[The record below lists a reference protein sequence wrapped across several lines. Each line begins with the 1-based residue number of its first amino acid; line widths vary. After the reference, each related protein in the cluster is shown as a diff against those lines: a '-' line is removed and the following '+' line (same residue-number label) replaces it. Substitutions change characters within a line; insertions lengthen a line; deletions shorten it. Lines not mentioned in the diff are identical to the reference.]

1 MGHDLENVALFLVSS
16 ETRWALQIGSG
27 LFWTLAYILIIK
39 RGFQDRALGM
49 PLVALCAN
57 ISWEFIF
64 SFIHPHSSPQYYV
77 NLVWFLFDVLI
88 FFQALKF
95 GPSDFPRNLA
105 SKLFYPA
112 FALALATSF
121 GAVLF
126 TSYEFRDY
134 DGKYAAFGQ
143 NLMMSVL
150 FVSML
155 LRRNSV
161 KGQSI
166 YIALFKMIG
175 TLLPSI
181 LFYLLFP
188 ASPLLNFLYVTI
200 LVFDVIYLL
209 LLYRK
214 CQQEGINPWRRV

>member
-1 MGHDLENVALFLVSS
+1 MLLTVSP
-16 ETRWALQIGSG
+16 ELKWTLQISSG
-27 LFWTLAYILIIK
+27 VCWTLVYLFIIK
-39 RGFQDRALGM
+39 RGFQDKALGM

-64 SFIHPHSSPQYYV
+64 SFIYPHDAPQYYV
-77 NLVWFLFDVLI
+77 NIVWFLFDVVI
-88 FFQALKF
+88 IVQALKF
-95 GPSDFPRNLA
+95 GKFDFNRNLPA
-105 SKLFYPA
+105 RLFYPV
-112 FALALATSF
+112 FALTLVMSF
-121 GAVLF
+121 CAVLF
-126 TSYEFRDY
+126 VSREFKDW

-143 NLMMSVL
+143 NLMMSVM

-181 LFYLLFP
+181 LFYMFYPSSSLLD
-188 ASPLLNFLYVTI
+188 FLYVAI
-200 LVFDVIYLL
+200 FIFDLIYFVM
-209 LLYRK
+209 LYRK
-214 CQQEGINPWRRV
+214 CLEARINPWARI